1 MKQEDINECQ
11 KAPRS
16 WADVAL
22 PLPPASRRGVGERGS
37 RSLSL
42 NVEGGRR
49 SSQRSEGGSPM
60 LAVAGDVREPAGPAS
75 AQRQGGKL
83 LGSKWGDLGSHFPQ
97 DLLWVTGH
105 EATGSGCVA

>member
-1 MKQEDINECQ
+1 
-11 KAPRS
+11 
-16 WADVAL
+16 
-22 PLPPASRRGVGERGS
+22 
-37 RSLSL
+37 
-42 NVEGGRR
+42 
-49 SSQRSEGGSPM
+49 M
-60 LAVAGDVREPAGPAS
+60 LAVAGDLREPAGPAS

>member
-75 AQRQGGKL
+75 VQRQGGKL